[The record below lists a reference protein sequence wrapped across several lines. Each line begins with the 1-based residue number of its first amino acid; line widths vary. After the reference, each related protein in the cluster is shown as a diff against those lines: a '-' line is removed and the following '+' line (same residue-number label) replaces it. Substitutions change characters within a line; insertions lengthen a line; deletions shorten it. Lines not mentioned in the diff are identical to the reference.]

1 MNSIEIMKNKLKMR
15 RAVGIILIRD
25 DGLVWTG
32 KRKNG
37 PGVRMGEKNLWQ
49 MPQGGID
56 NGEEPNLT
64 LR

>member
-1 MNSIEIMKNKLKMR
+1 MNNIEIMKNKLKMR

-37 PGVRMGEKNLWQ
+37 PGVRLGEKNLWQ
-49 MPQGGID
+49 LSLIHI
-56 NGEEPNLT
+56 
-64 LR
+64 